1 MLACAACGR
10 AYKARALTPWSLSTA
25 TCPSCGG
32 DLSVV
37 AVKRPIDGQPPPRGR
52 FVPHTVAR
60 DQLAQRLNGLG
71 A

>member
-37 AVKRPIDGQPPPRGR
+37 AAKRPIEGQPPVGGR
-52 FVPHTVAR
+52 FVPHSAAR
-60 DQLAQRLNGLG
+60 EQLSQRLTGLG